1 MTTINTNTDF
11 KKIATFGGGIGA
23 IGGFIADVLTP
34 LAPFSEILSVIFLS
48 VGVLLL
54 IFIKNDKVK
63 FGTKTNSITAFIS
76 GLIFLALSLA
86 ADDDKGLLA
95 SHVPAIQGLQESLNI
110 VSEKL
115 DAIDEK
121 VDSGFESMETNFDN
135 LESLIKA
142 NNPIDNPSSASDF
155 IVNAYLFMQSGN
167 EKKSLN
173 SFEEFLKLSEVEKI
187 DVYKDY
193 YSVCVSVE
201 GKSEASN
208 KLKSFNSKLADLVL
222 IDETEETLDG
232 YLSRIQELELND
244 ELLCIAYRMNLMSSR
259 RVNNGTSKGSYKS
272 SIMAYSACS
281 KFSVEE
287 DYTDFEFL
295 FLNKTKIPDYWAGGS
310 IPGGSAENTLKSM
323 LKYLTTAGPTLD
335 DVMKG
340 QLVEVMFTGSAGRNI
355 YDKDNITQTTGFEKN
370 ESEEFIEYL
379 DRWKQYCKDNDVEWT
394 YN

>member
-1 MTTINTNTDF
+1 MTTKNTNTDF
-11 KKIATFGGGIGA
+11 RKIATFGGGIGT

-34 LAPFSEILSVIFLS
+34 LAPFSEILSVTFIC

-54 IFIKNDKVK
+54 IFIKKNKVK
-63 FGTKTNSITAFIS
+63 FATKSNAIIAFIS
-76 GLIFLALSLA
+76 GVFFLALSLA

-95 SHVPAIQGLQESLNI
+95 SHVPAIQELQESLNI

-142 NNPIDNPSSASDF
+142 NNSIDNPSSASDF

-208 KLKSFNSKLADLVL
+208 KLKLFNSKLADLVL

-232 YLSRIQELELND
+232 YLSRIQELELNE
-244 ELLCIAYRMNLMSSR
+244 ELLCLAYRMNLRSSR
-259 RVNNGTSKGSYKS
+259 RVNNGTSKGNYKS
-272 SIMAYSACS
+272 PIMAYSACS

-295 FLNKTKIPDYWAGGS
+295 FLNKTKIPDYWTGS
-310 IPGGSAENTLKSM
+310 TPYGSAENFLKKGFEF
-323 LKYLTTAGPTLD
+323 LKNEKLD

-340 QLVEVMFTGSAGRNI
+340 QMVQVMFTGSGGRTFF
-355 YDKDNITQTTGFEKN
+355 DKDNRNKKTGFEKN

-379 DRWKQYCKDNDVEWT
+379 NRWKQYCKDNDLEWT